1 MPGDKSQELSEERQ
15 QYKVSIAQAAGRLSE
30 ATGATAILVPGLIE
44 DGHLQCRI
52 MRHRSREKPVSKSR
66 SAKAGQQKYRTVA
79 LVCWKTTETQSTLCK
94 EHMNQAGAQPGWR
107 TTGRRAE
114 PFVKHAPQ
122 LERHMSLKM
131 PLSPPLAG
139 VLSMRRRPAP
149 A

>member
-66 SAKAGQQKYRTVA
+66 SAKVQDSRTCMLENDGNAKHSVQR
-79 LVCWKTTETQSTLCK
+79 THE
-94 EHMNQAGAQPGWR
+94 PGWR
-107 TTGRRAE
+107 TTRLAHNRAAGRAFRQAC
-114 PFVKHAPQ
+114 
-122 LERHMSLKM
+122 
-131 PLSPPLAG
+131 
-139 VLSMRRRPAP
+139 AP